1 MNAENEVQHVK
12 TNEKEVIQTY
22 DVMQTKNSRA
32 TTTKLNYEPK
42 KPEKNEQNQARDSAN
57 IKCELNK

>member
-12 TNEKEVIQTY
+12 TNEKKVIQTY

-42 KPEKNEQNQARDSAN
+42 KTRK
-57 IKCELNK
+57 K